1 MNHLPELVTLLA
13 VLLFFGCTAAVGRQR
28 VKCKIAAPAT
38 TGHPDFERAF
48 RVQMNTLEA
57 LAMFLPSLWVAA
69 HYASPQLVGGIGL
82 AWIVARIWYAV
93 AYLQDAKKRGPGF
106 LISLLAMASLWF
118 IAIWGVVAAMLKG

>member
-1 MNHLPELVTLLA
+1 MSHLPELVTLLT

-57 LAMFLPSLWVAA
+57 MATFLPSLWLAA
-69 HYASPQLVGGIGL
+69 RYASPELVGSIGL
-82 AWIVARIWYAV
+82 LWIAGRTWYAIG
-93 AYLQDAKKRGPGF
+93 YLRDAKKRGPGF
-106 LISLLAMASLWF
+106 LIGLLAMASLWV
-118 IAIWGVVAAMLKG
+118 IAIWGVVAAMLKA